1 MILNLI
7 FRMFNSERDVTIH
20 EAGHL
25 LQYVKYLA
33 KQEYSE
39 RHFKTRLKKAEF
51 ICAHPNG
58 GFCSFRFPFR
68 KNQVNI
74 TIRLGGIAA
83 ELSSKN
89 KHIDFLSLIKHI
101 FINGCAADIRELQAC
116 GLSNKDIIKGIN
128 EQIDELSASDKSFI
142 YSISEL
148 LLSREKKTNKRTRYA
163 THFIENNEI
172 FSLCLRYY
180 QTNHSEFWPLKIIPY
195 DINTIAVTTNV
206 AAQNQQ
212 DNENTNKQT
221 TSSEGKKSN
230 LRETDGDV
238 STRCRIQVQH
248 SRTRS
253 EKDGCRHLNR
263 KSNHRLRFKK

>member
-7 FRMFNSERDVTIH
+7 FRIFNSERDVTIH

-51 ICAHPNG
+51 ICAYRNG
-58 GFCSFRFPFR
+58 GFVSFAFPFR

-74 TIRLGGIAA
+74 TTRLGGMAA

-89 KHIDFLSLIKHI
+89 KHINFLSLLKHI
-101 FINGCAADIRELQAC
+101 FLNGCAADIRQLQVC
-116 GLSNKDIIKGIN
+116 GLSNKEIIKGVN
-128 EQIDELSASDKSFI
+128 NQIDELSLSDKSFI
-142 YSISEL
+142 YQISEL
-148 LLSREKKTNKRTRYA
+148 LLSKEKKIHKRTRYA

-172 FSLCLRYY
+172 FSLCLQYY
-180 QTNHSEFWPLKIIPY
+180 QLNHSEFWPLKIIPY
-195 DINTIAVTTNV
+195 NINNIAVTTNI

-212 DNENTNKQT
+212 ENENTNKQT
-221 TSSEGKKSN
+221 TSTESKKSN
-230 LRETDGDV
+230 PRETDGNV
-238 STRCRIQVQH
+238 STGNRVQVQH

-253 EKDGCRHLNR
+253 EKDGRRHLNR